1 MTQKWTSLGLN
12 TQEEEEEIQRRN
24 TEPPTILREQNN
36 ADWFLI
42 KAHDKKQLII
52 LLVISLQKNDVE
64 VRQSSGD
71 ADVLI
76 AQTAV
81 EVSEVNTNS

>member
-12 TQEEEEEIQRRN
+12 TQEEEEIQRRN

-42 KAHDKKQLII
+42 KVHDKKQLII